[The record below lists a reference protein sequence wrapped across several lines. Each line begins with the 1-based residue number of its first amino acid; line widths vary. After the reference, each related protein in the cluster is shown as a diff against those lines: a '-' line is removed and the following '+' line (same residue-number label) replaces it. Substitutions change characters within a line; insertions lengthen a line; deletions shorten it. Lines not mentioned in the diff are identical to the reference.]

1 MRMNKSDR
9 HGGMSRRDVLR
20 ALGGLGFGSSL
31 VGTTFAQAS
40 APDRRVDVHHHFFV
54 SPAARKY
61 FASSPTP
68 EPIVQYSP
76 ARSLDALEAAGV
88 QKAFLS
94 CPIPFG
100 DDRIKDQRDAAKVAR
115 DLNDYGAKLVADN
128 KGRFGLFALLPLPDI
143 DASLREIEHV
153 FDTLKADGV
162 ALVTSYGNR
171 WLGDA
176 AFEPVFDELN
186 RRKAVVYTHPV
197 DAPCCHNLVPNGTL
211 TIEWLTDTSRAI
223 WSLINDGNTPGS
235 SRTFAS
241 RATRYANVQFIW
253 SHAGG
258 TLVGLASRFLGQ
270 EIAGLSADPA
280 KDSKLYHLRR
290 FFYDTATAANP
301 IQMQALKRLV
311 GSSQI
316 LFGTDFPFVPVAV
329 GLSGLQTAGFSPQ
342 ELRAVCFDNAL
353 RILPGIGR
361 I

>member
-1 MRMNKSDR
+1 M
-9 HGGMSRRDVLR
+9 LI
-20 ALGGLGFGSSL
+20 
-31 VGTTFAQAS
+31 T
-40 APDRRVDVHHHFFV
+40 
-54 SPAARKY
+54 
-61 FASSPTP
+61 
-68 EPIVQYSP
+68 
-76 ARSLDALEAAGV
+76 
-88 QKAFLS
+88 
-94 CPIPFG
+94 
-100 DDRIKDQRDAAKVAR
+100 
-115 DLNDYGAKLVADN
+115 
-128 KGRFGLFALLPLPDI
+128 
-143 DASLREIEHV
+143 REIEHA

-171 WLGDA
+171 WLGDP

-270 EIAGLSADPA
+270 EIAGFSADPA